1 MNNSA
6 FAEEHLAHARFSSKG
21 NENWL
26 EAIISVA
33 QHYRLSC
40 SAENIRLASIETG
53 NLSLED
59 IVRRM
64 ARMAGLSIRFSQL
77 TDVGLTAWR
86 LPIVVQ
92 FDDGQLGVVE
102 TLDRKGNAGVRFTGD
117 AGLVSSVPR
126 EELLNRVIKSV
137 ILRPAEAVADERVDD
152 YIKPY
157 EPNWLRKIVLRDMKP
172 YGHVMLA
179 SLVANTMA
187 LSGVLFSM
195 QVYDRV
201 VPSESIVTLYV
212 LFAGVLIA
220 VVFDFI
226 MRSMR
231 VRVIDLLGKR
241 ADLRISDRVFGH
253 AIRLKNSARPK
264 STGTFISQLREL
276 ESVRDMITSSTVA
289 VIADL
294 PFFLFFLFIFWI
306 IAGPLVWVPAA
317 AVVFMLLPGFLAQK
331 KLSRL
336 ARAAQRE
343 SSLRNAMLVETVQG
357 IEDIKTLQAEQRF
370 QQKWNHY
377 SSVSGEASLSMR
389 ALVSKLTT
397 WTQNVQTL
405 VFALVILFGAPMVM
419 AGDMSTGSL
428 VAASIL
434 SSRMLSPMSQVTQLL
449 TRWQQAKIGLEGLN
463 QLMQLPVDHPEGS
476 KRVHRALIRGSY
488 ELQGASFKYF
498 NEDAAAAL
506 HIDQL
511 YIEPGERI
519 AVLGKNGAGKSTLLQ
534 ALAGAL
540 EAKRGGISLDGIAL
554 GHLDP
559 ADVRRDV
566 ALLSQNSRL
575 FHGTIYDNIT
585 LGAADASDQEIIN
598 ALTLAGAIDFI
609 RKIPKGL
616 DYLIHEGGHGLS
628 GGQRQSLLLARLLIR
643 QPNVLLLDE
652 PTAAMDETTEKQF
665 LNALDEWAEQRTLVI
680 ATHRMSVLRIVQRI
694 IVVDNGKIVLDDARD
709 VALARLARVKP
720 ATADVA
726 AVVTQ

>member
-1 MNNSA
+1 MNTSA
-6 FAEEHLAHARFSSKG
+6 FAEEPLAHAHFSSKG

-77 TDVGLTAWR
+77 TDAGLTAWR

-102 TLDRKGNAGVRFTGD
+102 TLDKKGNAGVRFTGD
-117 AGLVSSVPR
+117 EGLLSSVPR
-126 EELLNRVIKSV
+126 QELLNRVIKSV

-157 EPNWLRKIVLRDMKP
+157 ERHWFRQIVLRDMKP

-201 VPSESIVTLYV
+201 VPSESIATLYV
-212 LFAGVLIA
+212 LFIGVLIA
-220 VVFDFI
+220 VIFDFI
-226 MRSMR
+226 MRLMR
-231 VRVIDLLGKR
+231 VKVIDLLGKR

-377 SSVSGEASLSMR
+377 TSVSGEASLSMR

-405 VFALVILFGAPMVM
+405 VFALVVLFGAPMVM

-449 TRWQQAKIGLEGLN
+449 TRWQQAKVGLEGLN

-476 KRVHRALIRGSY
+476 KRVHRALIRGDY
-488 ELQGASFKYF
+488 ELRDASFKYS
-498 NEDAAAAL
+498 NEDPTTAL

-511 YIEPGERI
+511 HIDPGERI

-534 ALAGAL
+534 ALAGTL

-575 FHGTIYDNIT
+575 FHGSIYDNIT
-585 LGAADASDQEIIN
+585 LGAADASDEEIIS
-598 ALTLAGAIDFI
+598 ALTLSGAIDFI
-609 RKIPKGL
+609 RKTPKGL
-616 DYLIHEGGHGLS
+616 DYLIQEGGHGLS

-652 PTAAMDETTEKQF
+652 PTAAMDEATEKQF

-709 VALARLARVKP
+709 AALARLARVKP
-720 ATADVA
+720 AAADVA
-726 AVVTQ
+726 AVAS

>member
-1 MNNSA
+1 MNTSA
-6 FAEEHLAHARFSSKG
+6 FAEEPLAHAHFSSKG
-21 NENWL
+21 HENWL

-77 TDVGLTAWR
+77 TDAGLTAWR

-102 TLDRKGNAGVRFTGD
+102 TLDKKGNAGVRFTGD
-117 AGLVSSVPR
+117 EGLLSSVPR
-126 EELLNRVIKSV
+126 QELLNRVIKSV

-157 EPNWLRKIVLRDMKP
+157 ERHWFRQIVLRDMKP

-201 VPSESIVTLYV
+201 VPSESIATLYV
-212 LFAGVLIA
+212 LFIGVLIA
-220 VVFDFI
+220 VIFDFI
-226 MRSMR
+226 MRLMR
-231 VRVIDLLGKR
+231 VKVIDLLGKR

-377 SSVSGEASLSMR
+377 TSVSGEASLSMR

-405 VFALVILFGAPMVM
+405 VFALVVLFGAPMVM

-449 TRWQQAKIGLEGLN
+449 TRWQQAKVGLEGLN

-476 KRVHRALIRGSY
+476 KRVHRALIRGDY
-488 ELQGASFKYF
+488 ELRDASFKYS
-498 NEDAAAAL
+498 NEDPTTAL

-511 YIEPGERI
+511 HIDPGERI

-534 ALAGAL
+534 ALAGTL

-585 LGAADASDQEIIN
+585 LGAADASDEEIIS
-598 ALTLAGAIDFI
+598 ALTLSGAIDFI
-609 RKIPKGL
+609 RKTPKGL
-616 DYLIHEGGHGLS
+616 DYLIQEGGHGLS

-652 PTAAMDETTEKQF
+652 PTAAMDEATEKQF

-709 VALARLARVKP
+709 AALARLARVKP
-720 ATADVA
+720 AAADVA
-726 AVVTQ
+726 AVAS

>member
-1 MNNSA
+1 MNTSA
-6 FAEEHLAHARFSSKG
+6 FAEEPLAHAHFSSKG

-77 TDVGLTAWR
+77 TDAGLTAWR

-102 TLDRKGNAGVRFTGD
+102 TLDKKGNAGVRFTGD
-117 AGLVSSVPR
+117 EGLLSSVPR
-126 EELLNRVIKSV
+126 QELLNRVIKSV

-157 EPNWLRKIVLRDMKP
+157 ERHWFRQIVLRDTKP

-201 VPSESIVTLYV
+201 VPSESIATLYV
-212 LFAGVLIA
+212 LFIGVLIA
-220 VVFDFI
+220 VIFDFI
-226 MRSMR
+226 MRLMR
-231 VRVIDLLGKR
+231 VKVIDLLGKR

-377 SSVSGEASLSMR
+377 TSVSGEASLSMR

-405 VFALVILFGAPMVM
+405 VFALVVLFGAPMVM

-449 TRWQQAKIGLEGLN
+449 TRWQQAKVGLEGLN

-476 KRVHRALIRGSY
+476 KRVHRALIRGDY
-488 ELQGASFKYF
+488 ELRDTSFKYS
-498 NEDAAAAL
+498 NEDPTTAL

-511 YIEPGERI
+511 HIDPGERI

-534 ALAGAL
+534 ALAGTL

-585 LGAADASDQEIIN
+585 LGAADASDEEIIS
-598 ALTLAGAIDFI
+598 ALTLSGAIDFI
-609 RKIPKGL
+609 RKTPKGL
-616 DYLIHEGGHGLS
+616 DYLIQEGGHGLS

-652 PTAAMDETTEKQF
+652 PTAAMDEATEKQF

-709 VALARLARVKP
+709 AALARLARVKP
-720 ATADVA
+720 ASADVA
-726 AVVTQ
+726 AVAS

>member
-1 MNNSA
+1 MNTSA
-6 FAEEHLAHARFSSKG
+6 FAEEPLAHAHFSSKG

-77 TDVGLTAWR
+77 TDAGLTAWR

-102 TLDRKGNAGVRFTGD
+102 TLDKKGNAGVRFTGD
-117 AGLVSSVPR
+117 EGLLSSVPR
-126 EELLNRVIKSV
+126 QELLNRVIKSV

-157 EPNWLRKIVLRDMKP
+157 ERHWFRQIVLRDMKP

-201 VPSESIVTLYV
+201 VPSESIATLYV
-212 LFAGVLIA
+212 LFIGVLIA
-220 VVFDFI
+220 VIFDFI
-226 MRSMR
+226 MRLMR
-231 VRVIDLLGKR
+231 VKVIDLLGKR

-377 SSVSGEASLSMR
+377 TSVSGEASLSMR

-405 VFALVILFGAPMVM
+405 VFALVVLFGAPMVM

-449 TRWQQAKIGLEGLN
+449 TRWQQAKVGLEGLN

-476 KRVHRALIRGSY
+476 KRVHRALIRGDY
-488 ELQGASFKYF
+488 ELRDASFKYS
-498 NEDAAAAL
+498 NEDPTTAL

-511 YIEPGERI
+511 HIDPGERI

-534 ALAGAL
+534 ALAGTL

-585 LGAADASDQEIIN
+585 LGAADASDEEIIS
-598 ALTLAGAIDFI
+598 ALTLSGAIDFI
-609 RKIPKGL
+609 RKTPKGL
-616 DYLIHEGGHGLS
+616 DYLIQEGGHGLS

-652 PTAAMDETTEKQF
+652 PTAAMDEATEKQF

-709 VALARLARVKP
+709 AALARLARVKP
-720 ATADVA
+720 AAADVA
-726 AVVTQ
+726 AVAS